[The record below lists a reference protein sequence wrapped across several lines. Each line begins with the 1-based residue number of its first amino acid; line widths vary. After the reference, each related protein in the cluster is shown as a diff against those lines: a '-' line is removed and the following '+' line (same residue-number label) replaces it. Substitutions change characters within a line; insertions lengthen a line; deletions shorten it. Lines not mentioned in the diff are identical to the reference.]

1 MKKIFSLLILLSMI
15 VFPQYNSRL
24 IIEGTPEEA
33 ILNAQHSPDGTKIA
47 FTKSGYQ
54 GLWVFNLIDN
64 STIQISDEMAAGF
77 GYQWASDSRSILTRV
92 AKYENQKRFNAVK
105 IFNIETNTSNQL
117 TEYQTLMP
125 YLPQWMDGDS
135 KIYLPTKTSDHVY
148 NSGLEKQSSL
158 INKYLVYEKGNKI
171 NIQEISTNSLRSFEP
186 LREAEYINISLSPD
200 QTKIVF
206 EVMGGNLFVINI
218 DGSGMVDL
226 GKGNRPKWSPDS
238 KSIVYMITEDNGYEF
253 TSSDIY
259 LINADGRNKA
269 KLTNTDTIIEMTPSF
284 SPDGKSILFENYHE
298 GSIYLMNIE

>member
-135 KIYLPTKTSDHVY
+135 KIYLPTKTSDQVY

>member
-186 LREAEYINISLSPD
+186 LREAEYVNISLSPD

>member
-105 IFNIETNTSNQL
+105 IFNTETNTSNQL

-135 KIYLPTKTSDHVY
+135 KIYLPTKTSDQVY

-226 GKGNRPKWSPDS
+226 GKGNRPKWSLDS